1 MHCGQPPRVCERERC
16 KVEDGE
22 RRVVYKWY
30 RVFQGGMRKCPLAQ
44 VGETSEYN
52 LYNIDAVSL

>member
-1 MHCGQPPRVCERERC
+1 VCERERC